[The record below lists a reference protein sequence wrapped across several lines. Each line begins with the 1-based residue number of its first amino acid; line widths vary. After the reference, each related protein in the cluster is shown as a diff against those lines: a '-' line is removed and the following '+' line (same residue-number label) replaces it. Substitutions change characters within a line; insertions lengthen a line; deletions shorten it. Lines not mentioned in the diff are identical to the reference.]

1 MPNLFQKMISILLSA
16 CLVTACQLN
25 DNSDTTTGPLGFLKL
40 DDGFKFN
47 LNNSGKPS
55 TTIKEKPLEEILKTP
70 AESSDLGS
78 TFQSAVTRA
87 LKTDPKVTASRQNF
101 EAKLAAVDVSESMK
115 NFQVSGSVYG
125 GIEDV
130 SDRTSGVALVLNAN
144 RLIYDGGIVDAT
156 TSEKSYLAE
165 SAREDLRAVLHG
177 RALQL
182 GAAWIELEKYQ
193 KLSVLIESRLG
204 ILDPLISQLEKVAQA
219 GIGDVSKVAAA
230 QRTVAGIRVEQTR
243 IAEGLAQ
250 AKLEFRN
257 AFGALPNGIE
267 YDSKYIAD

>member
-1 MPNLFQKMISILLSA
+1 M
-16 CLVTACQLN
+16 
-25 DNSDTTTGPLGFLKL
+25 
-40 DDGFKFN
+40 
-47 LNNSGKPS
+47 
-55 TTIKEKPLEEILKTP
+55 
-70 AESSDLGS
+70 
-78 TFQSAVTRA
+78 
-87 LKTDPKVTASRQNF
+87 
-101 EAKLAAVDVSESMK
+101 
-115 NFQVSGSVYG
+115 
-125 GIEDV
+125 
-130 SDRTSGVALVLNAN
+130 
-144 RLIYDGGIVDAT
+144 DAT

-165 SAREDLRAVLHG
+165 SGSRRSEGVLHG

-250 AKLEFRN
+250 AKLELELFWCF
-257 AFGALPNGIE
+257 AQW
-267 YDSKYIAD
+267 Y